1 MSKIYNP
8 DYPIVVGL
16 AGKAATG
23 KTSVAETIVPKA
35 SFDKVRSGVYW
46 DHIFFAM
53 PLYELL
59 SNRTK
64 IEGENSQSRKLF
76 AIHET
81 LYDLYGN
88 STLGNVPDYYS
99 FINLVD
105 NIYREPIDT
114 YGVKPRS
121 FLQKAGDMCR
131 AYDPKC
137 FAKWGIKKSYELH
150 RDYVK
155 SLEEEDQP
163 NPYCVLI
170 SDVRFENEA
179 ESILKLPNSMLILFE
194 ASDEVRRD
202 RIYSRDGVYMTD
214 EQLSHK
220 SEKEIDGFS
229 HLASGTIDSSS
240 MSVEDQAVKTITL
253 IKEKF
258 GLTSYAQNQ

>member
-1 MSKIYNP
+1 MSRLYNP

-23 KTSVAETIVPKA
+23 KTSVAEAIVPKA

-59 SNRTK
+59 SNKTK
-64 IEGENSQSRKLF
+64 IEGESSQSRKLF
-76 AIHET
+76 AIHKT

-99 FINLVD
+99 FISLVD
-105 NIYREPIDT
+105 NIYREPIDSR
-114 YGVKPRS
+114 GAKPRS
-121 FLQKAGDMCR
+121 FLQKAGDLCR
-131 AYDPKC
+131 VHDPKC
-137 FAKWGIKKSYELH
+137 FAKWGVRKSYELH

-155 SLEEEDQP
+155 SLQEEETA
-163 NPYCVLI
+163 NPYCILI

-194 ASDEVRRD
+194 ASDEVRRE
-202 RIYSRDGVYMTD
+202 RVYSRDGVYMTD
-214 EQLSHK
+214 EQMSHK
-220 SEKEIDGFS
+220 SEKEIDNFITI
-229 HLASGTIDSSS
+229 ASAIIDSSS
-240 MSVEDQAVKTITL
+240 MSVEDQAVKTINL

-258 GLTSYAQNQ
+258 GLASYAKNQ

>member
-1 MSKIYNP
+1 MSKMYNP

-59 SNRTK
+59 SIRTK
-64 IEGENSQSRKLF
+64 IEGANSQSRKLF

-88 STLGNVPDYYS
+88 STLGDMPNYYS
-99 FINLVD
+99 FISLVD
-105 NIYREPIDT
+105 NINREPIDLN
-114 YGVKPRS
+114 GAKPRS
-121 FLQKAGDMCR
+121 FLQKAGDLCR
-131 AYDPKC
+131 AHDPKC
-137 FAKWGIKKSYELH
+137 FAKWGVRKAYELR

-155 SLEEEDQP
+155 SLEEDETP
-163 NPYCVLI
+163 NPYCVLV

-194 ASDEVRRD
+194 ASDEVRRE
-202 RIYSRDGVYMTD
+202 RVFSRDGVYMTD

-220 SEKEIDGFS
+220 SEKEIDNFT
-229 HLASGTIDSSS
+229 HLVDATIDSSS

-258 GLTSYAQNQ
+258 GLVSYAQDK